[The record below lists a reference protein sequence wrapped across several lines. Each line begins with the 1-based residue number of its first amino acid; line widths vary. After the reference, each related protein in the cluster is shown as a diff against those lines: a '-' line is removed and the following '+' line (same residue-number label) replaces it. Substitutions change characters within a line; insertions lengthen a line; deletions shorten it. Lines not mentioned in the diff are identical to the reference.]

1 MDKLVRDGKVA
12 VLYSPGFGAGWS
24 TWIRG
29 ENEEKVLFDPDIAAA
44 VLDEDY
50 FLAQRIAEER
60 YPEECLL
67 GLDGLTVAWVPQGA
81 QFEITEYDGSEGLHI
96 IGTQH
101 YWTA

>member
-1 MDKLVRDGKVA
+1 MDKLIRDGKVA

-24 TWIRG
+24 TWILG

-44 VLDEDY
+44 VLEEDY
-50 FLAQRIAEER
+50 TRALHIAEER
-60 YPEECLL
+60 YPEEYL
-67 GLDGLTVAWVPQGA
+67 GGLEDLVVAWVPQGA